1 MTGDSVFLK
10 IMDVD
15 LLLQDIT
22 KMVPLKMFLGSMQDD
37 NPSLIKLDA
46 EVEAFKKRIE
56 QLILVAV
63 HATGI

>member
-22 KMVPLKMFLGSMQDD
+22 KMGTLKMFLGSMQDD

>member
-22 KMVPLKMFLGSMQDD
+22 KMAPLKVFLGSIQDD
-37 NPSLIKLDA
+37 NPALIALDA
-46 EVEAFKKRIE
+46 EVETFKKRIE
-56 QLILVAV
+56 QLILVASF
-63 HATGI
+63 GE